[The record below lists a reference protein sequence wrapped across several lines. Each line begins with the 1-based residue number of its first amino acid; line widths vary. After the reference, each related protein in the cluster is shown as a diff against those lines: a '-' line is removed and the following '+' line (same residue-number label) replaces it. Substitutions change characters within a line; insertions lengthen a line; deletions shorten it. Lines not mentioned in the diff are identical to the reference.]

1 MVCLLAVTTERGG
14 QTRRGGH
21 DVSSE
26 ESKEVVLRWFAELD
40 RGNLDI
46 VDDLIAVDYV
56 DHNPALPNLPSG
68 REGVRQYVR
77 ILKAAF
83 PDAIHT
89 IDDVI
94 AEDNKVMTRVTARGT
109 FLGECIGYEPT
120 GQVVEISGIAVHRV
134 ENGRLTEHWAHAD
147 IAGFM
152 HQIGANV
159 QPVSNGPLT

>member
-1 MVCLLAVTTERGG
+1 VAS
-14 QTRRGGH
+14 RRGE
-21 DVSSE
+21 VSSE
-26 ESKEVVLRWFAELD
+26 ESKEIVLRWFAELD
-40 RGNLDI
+40 RGNLDV

-83 PDAIHT
+83 PDAVHT

-94 AEDNKVMTRVTARGT
+94 AENNKVMTRVTARGT
-109 FLGECIGYEPT
+109 FLGECMGYQPT
-120 GQVVEISGIAVHRV
+120 GRIVEINGIAVHRV
-134 ENGRLTEHWAHAD
+134 ENGRLIEHWAHAD

-152 HQIGANV
+152 QQITASPQSV
-159 QPVSNGPLT
+159 RASV